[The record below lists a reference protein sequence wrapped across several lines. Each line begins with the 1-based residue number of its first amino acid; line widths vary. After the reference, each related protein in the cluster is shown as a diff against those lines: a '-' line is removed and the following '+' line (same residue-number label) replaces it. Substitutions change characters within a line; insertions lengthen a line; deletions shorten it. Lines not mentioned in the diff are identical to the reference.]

1 MMNKQAIEAAQLALG
16 HFDKEANAK
25 VAPPPRLHGHNTA
38 RQFCDHPPTA
48 ATLDTH
54 NQLQLRGGPLTGP
67 VSMHARGQ
75 SLTARCMLADDAP
88 TAGHQHRGGGRRDFL
103 PDR

>member
-54 NQLQLRGGPLTGP
+54 NQLQLRDGPLTWARQ
-67 VSMHARGQ
+67 HAC
-75 SLTARCMLADDAP
+75 ARPIANRSVH
-88 TAGHQHRGGGRRDFL
+88 AGR
-103 PDR
+103 